1 MSESGNT
8 GRHTR
13 IPLRF
18 MAQASLSTASRSHLL
33 RATGRFCIYA
43 RNNKVHDMSA
53 QIDKSDLLTPESR
66 AHIDAWLEKFPA
78 DRKQSVVLTAL
89 DAAQHQNGGWVSREL
104 MDAVAAYLDMPPLRV
119 YEVGTFYSMIELE
132 PVGRNMVAVC
142 TNISCMLCG
151 AGSIVEHVENK
162 LGIKLGETTADGRI
176 TLKLEEE
183 CLAAC
188 AGGPMMTVNGHY
200 HENLTPG
207 KVDEIL
213 GGLE

>member
-1 MSESGNT
+1 MT
-8 GRHTR
+8 GTAQTR
-13 IPLRF
+13 K
-18 MAQASLSTASRSHLL
+18 TDLL
-33 RATGRFCIYA
+33 APGTR
-43 RNNKVHDMSA
+43 A
-53 QIDKSDLLTPESR
+53 QID
-66 AHIDAWLEKFPA
+66 AWMEKFPA
-78 DRKQSVVLTAL
+78 DQQQSAVLAAL
-89 DAAQHQNGGWVSREL
+89 QAAQEQNGGWVSREL
-104 MDAVAAYLDMPPLRV
+104 MDAVAVYLGMPPVQV

-151 AGSIVEHVENK
+151 AGSIVDHVEKK

-200 HENLTPG
+200 HEQLTPE
-207 KVDEIL
+207 KVDAIL
-213 GGLE
+213 DGLE

>member
-1 MSESGNT
+1 MT
-8 GRHTR
+8 V
-13 IPLRF
+13 
-18 MAQASLSTASRSHLL
+18 AAKSRK
-33 RATGRFCIYA
+33 T
-43 RNNKVHDMSA
+43 
-53 QIDKSDLLTPESR
+53 DLLTPESR
-66 AHIDAWLEKFPA
+66 AHIDAWLEKFPV
-78 DRKQSVVLTAL
+78 DQQQSAVLAAL
-89 DAAQHQNGGWVSREL
+89 QAAQEQNGGWVSREL
-104 MDAVAAYLDMPPLRV
+104 MDAVADYLDMPPVLV

-151 AGSIVEHVENK
+151 AGSIVEHVEKK

-200 HENLTPG
+200 HEQLTPE
-207 KVDEIL
+207 KVDAIL
-213 GGLE
+213 DGLE